1 MSESGYSRGWRT
13 DRYKRFL
20 PELDSCKA
28 LKSNSNIKT
37 SPMAESTGYRLEL
50 MMHTASVNRTLVEA
64 FIEDVAVRGDGIG
77 EGDLT
82 NAKLEDYVRERDKQ
96 VNLAHLREKLTMKDP
111 PPPPPPVEASK
122 NKFVLLNDMP
132 VEKYG
137 KQTRMNKKQL
147 SEKNLKL
154 SSPSPTPVFF
164 TESPDKP
171 GIVKEK
177 EVNKKDRWEPLSY
190 MALEELGFNFRVAPG
205 EGQLWGKTT
214 KVWKPDN

>member
-1 MSESGYSRGWRT
+1 MSDSEFTKGWRT

-20 PELDSCKA
+20 PELDTCKA

-37 SPMAESTGYRLEL
+37 SPVAQSTGYRLEL

-82 NAKLEDYVRERDKQ
+82 NAQLEDYIKERDKQ
-96 VNLAHLREKLTMKDP
+96 VNLANLREKQITRDPLPPIIEAIKDR
-111 PPPPPPVEASK
+111 
-122 NKFVLLNDMP
+122 FVLLNDMS

-137 KQTRMNKKQL
+137 KQTKSKKKQF
-147 SEKNLKL
+147 SQKSLKL
-154 SSPSPTPVFF
+154 RSPSPTPVFF

-171 GIVKEK
+171 GIVKELSK
-177 EVNKKDRWEPLSY
+177 EDRWEPLSY
-190 MALEELGFNFRVAPG
+190 TALGELGFSFIVAHG
-205 EGQLWGKTT
+205 EGQLLGKTT
-214 KVWKPDN
+214 KVWRPDN